1 MRLSSLLEF
10 RCIVLNPSPDRRV
23 VDLQA
28 AFDQQLLDITIRK
41 GVAKVP
47 ANGAKND
54 LGGEVSPLEDRRPVA
69 LSHDLS
75 SIAVL
80 ILAVLLPR
88 IQHNRDAAPTFYELG
103 KTDIGSRSPELPFPV
118 RWLAGA

>member
-1 MRLSSLLEF
+1 M
-10 RCIVLNPSPDRRV
+10 

-28 AFDQQLLDITIRK
+28 SFDQQLPDITIRK

-47 ANGAKND
+47 ANSTKDD
-54 LGGEVSPLEDRRPVA
+54 LGCEVSPLEDRRPLG

-80 ILAVLLPR
+80 ILAGFLQR
-88 IQHNRDAAPTFYELG
+88 IQQKRHPAPTFYELG